1 MASQAFKITQIKLTP
16 LLPASALHQFDPDR
30 VLRRLRSEVL
40 RRVRASITQTTFSSR
55 AKFALAK
62 ALKITLGPRSITVSS
77 THPAFRLFIEGRRK
91 RQMKWLVKAR
101 APIPIITETGE
112 MIFRS
117 ATPKSMQDGKW
128 VHPGS
133 KSSDF
138 FDKARDTARK
148 AIKSRLKKELQAQL
162 KAGLNNGA
170 KSR

>member
-1 MASQAFKITQIKLTP
+1 MAKSYFKVTQIKLAP
-16 LLPASALHQFDPDR
+16 LLPAAALQQFDPDK
-30 VLRRLRSEVL
+30 VLRRLRNEVL
-40 RRVRASITQTTFSSR
+40 KKVRDSITQTTFSSR
-55 AKFALAK
+55 AKIALAK
-62 ALKITLGPRSITVSS
+62 AIKMTIGPRSLTISS
-77 THPAFRLFIEGRRK
+77 THPAFRIFIEGRRK

-101 APIPIITETGE
+101 APIPIITESGV

-138 FDKARDTARK
+138 FDKARGTARK
-148 AIKSRLKKELQAQL
+148 TIKARLMKEFQAQL
-162 KAGLNNGA
+162 KAGINKGA